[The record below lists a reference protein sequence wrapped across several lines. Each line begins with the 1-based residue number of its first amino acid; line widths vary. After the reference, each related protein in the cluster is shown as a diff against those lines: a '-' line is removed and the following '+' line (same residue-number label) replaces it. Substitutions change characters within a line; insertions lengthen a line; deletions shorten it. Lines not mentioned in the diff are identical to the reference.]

1 VDRRATQPLAQQ
13 SKAAP
18 GDFDSSDAVRSA
30 APLMHARQV
39 TFDTPLK
46 LELGGELPS
55 VTVTYETYG
64 NLDEAAGNAVLICHA
79 ISGDSHVAR
88 HDDADVPGW
97 WDTVVG
103 PGRFIDTDRYFVVC
117 ANILGG
123 CRGTTGPNSI
133 DPLTG
138 REYAAE
144 FPTVTIADTVEVQ
157 RRLMDHLGVGRLLAV
172 IGGSMGGHQA
182 IAWATRYPERVRG
195 CVAMATSPRLTS
207 QALAFDVVAR
217 NAIMHDPRY
226 HGGRYYG
233 EQGPAVGLALARMLG
248 HITYLSRESM
258 TAKFGPSRLRP
269 RQVATAFEKKFSVG
283 AYLGYQ
289 GDRFVERFDANSYV
303 TLSMMMDMFDL
314 GDTPAALQAAL
325 APSQC
330 RWLVV
335 SFSSDWLFPPEQ
347 GREISD
353 ALLALDKSVS
363 YCEVASSSGHDAFL
377 LADSVESYG
386 GLIRG
391 FFANLSE
398 TPKLVEPDQKSA
410 PPPSSGTFF
419 QGDRVDL
426 RILVDQIPLDS
437 SVLDLGCGSGQLMSE
452 LVARG
457 HSRVVGVEVDEK
469 AVLACV
475 CRGLDVIH
483 ADLNRG
489 LTGFRDGQFNVVV
502 LSQALQCIADT
513 KGVLRE
519 ITRVGGLGI
528 VSFPN
533 FAYRKLRE
541 MYYELGRSPK
551 LPGLYGY
558 EWYDT
563 PNRRFASIVDVR
575 ELCRAIGI
583 RVLREI
589 CLNSESGQ
597 EVHDDPNLNADIAMF
612 FISA

>member
-1 VDRRATQPLAQQ
+1 
-13 SKAAP
+13 
-18 GDFDSSDAVRSA
+18 
-30 APLMHARQV
+30 
-39 TFDTPLK
+39 
-46 LELGGELPS
+46 
-55 VTVTYETYG
+55 
-64 NLDEAAGNAVLICHA
+64 
-79 ISGDSHVAR
+79 
-88 HDDADVPGW
+88 
-97 WDTVVG
+97 
-103 PGRFIDTDRYFVVC
+103 
-117 ANILGG
+117 
-123 CRGTTGPNSI
+123 
-133 DPLTG
+133 
-138 REYAAE
+138 
-144 FPTVTIADTVEVQ
+144 
-157 RRLMDHLGVGRLLAV
+157 V
-172 IGGSMGGHQA
+172 I
-182 IAWATRYPERVRG
+182 
-195 CVAMATSPRLTS
+195 
-207 QALAFDVVAR
+207 
-217 NAIMHDPRY
+217 
-226 HGGRYYG
+226 
-233 EQGPAVGLALARMLG
+233 
-248 HITYLSRESM
+248 
-258 TAKFGPSRLRP
+258 
-269 RQVATAFEKKFSVG
+269 
-283 AYLGYQ
+283 
-289 GDRFVERFDANSYV
+289 
-303 TLSMMMDMFDL
+303 
-314 GDTPAALQAAL
+314 
-325 APSQC
+325 
-330 RWLVV
+330 
-335 SFSSDWLFPPEQ
+335 SFSSDWLFPPEE
-347 GREISD
+347 GREIAD
-353 ALLALDKSVS
+353 ALLALDQPVS

-597 EVHDDPNLNADIAMF
+597 EIHDDPNLNADIAMF